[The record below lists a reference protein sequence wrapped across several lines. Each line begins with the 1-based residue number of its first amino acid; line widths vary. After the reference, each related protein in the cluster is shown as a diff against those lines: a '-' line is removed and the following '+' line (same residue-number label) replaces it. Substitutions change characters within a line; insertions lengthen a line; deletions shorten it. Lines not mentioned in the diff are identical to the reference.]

1 MVDVKSFLF
10 SIDVVNNGSGYFHFF
25 FCFILWYRGVYR
37 TKYCKISS
45 HRGLYWL
52 KCCQFSSPSGQLFW
66 RWFKH
71 TKKYYEYKSVTNKNH
86 CQPQLPEYVICKK
99 KKNAAGTSMDFLF
112 FFLFRA
118 ENFFLRM
125 ISAEKNDPLLPQKLG
140 CFPISYVAPTFAIC
154 SFRLL
159 PPMKFGCSHKNNC

>member
-1 MVDVKSFLF
+1 MVPVT
-10 SIDVVNNGSGYFHFF
+10 SIFF
-25 FCFILWYRGVYR
+25 RYILWYRGVYR

-99 KKNAAGTSMDFLF
+99 KCCRHVHGFLI
-112 FFLFRA
+112 FLLRA
-118 ENFFLRM
+118 TTFFLRM
-125 ISAEKNDPLLPQKLG
+125 ISAEKKW
-140 CFPISYVAPTFAIC
+140 SVAPTKI
-154 SFRLL
+154 RLL
-159 PPMKFGCSHKNNC
+159 PHLLGCSHIYYLQYSVAPTSEFGCSLKSNC

>member
-1 MVDVKSFLF
+1 MVDIKSFSF
-10 SIDVVNNGSGYFHFF
+10 SIDIVNNGSGYFHFF
-25 FCFILWYRGVYR
+25 RYILWYRGVYR

-99 KKNAAGTSMDFLF
+99 KNAAGTCMDFLF
-112 FFLFRA
+112 FCR
-118 ENFFLRM
+118 EPRHFFLEW
-125 ISAEKNDPLLPQKLG
+125 SVQKKNDPLLPQKSG